1 MPNAEILKR
10 FEGLHDDL
18 SNINAP
24 AGDGAAVDPK
34 TAEALGQLVTR
45 AHRLAQQKS
54 DEAAAGISPAEHHE
68 FLEQIQQFDAEH
80 PTIGRILSQL
90 TDLLGMMGI

>member
-10 FEGLHDDL
+10 FEGLHDEL
-18 SNINAP
+18 SKINTP
-24 AGDGAAVDPK
+24 GGNESAVDQQ
-34 TAEALGQLVTR
+34 TADKLGQLVTQ

-54 DEAAAGISPAEHHE
+54 EETADGISPAEHHE

-80 PTIGRILSQL
+80 PTVGRILSQL